1 MKKYINVTVI
11 LIWLLCSTFS
21 AIAESNAKPNAAERE
36 RITREALAASSADTT
51 AQRKSMMDQAARQA
65 QPAKINI
72 PNAKPAAPNTIDPE
86 KIARQFTDI
95 KTPEKREEE
104 SNELMVFVST
114 SMPKGSLERAARDSR
129 RAKAMMVMRGA
140 SKGVG
145 PGRWAQS
152 IADMKPMTDNGG
164 EVSLHPDLFERYG
177 IKKVPAMVIA
187 PEAQAGCDDDA
198 CREFAVIYGDV
209 TLDYALEQFVLRR
222 DSIGAIARARLAKL
236 NGRESLIKK

>member
-1 MKKYINVTVI
+1 MKMTPRSKLVGACLLIAACLATMQPAASQNTVERDR
-11 LIWLLCSTFS
+11 
-21 AIAESNAKPNAAERE
+21 IARE
-36 RITREALAASSADTT
+36 EQAASSNDSA
-51 AQRKSMMDQAARQA
+51 AQRKSLMDQAARQA

-72 PNAKPAAPNTIDPE
+72 PDARFAAPNTIDPE
-86 KIARQFTDI
+86 KIARQFNDI
-95 KTPEKREEE
+95 QTPAKRDDET
-104 SNELMVFVST
+104 NELMVFVST

-129 RAKAMMVMRGA
+129 RASGMMVMRGA

-145 PGRWAQS
+145 PGKWAQS

-209 TLDYALEQFVLRR
+209 SLDYALERLVERK
-222 DSIGAIARARLAKL
+222 DAIGAIARARLAKL
-236 NGRESLIKK
+236 SGELPLNKR